1 MSVIE
6 DLKSLIPDIDTQVG
20 GATTIRQF
28 SDTLKG
34 FIKTLQTRVTKIEKY
49 ISALTRLE
57 KKISSD
63 YNIGKGEKSQRQ
75 LHIEGLLNKLNSFKD
90 HKDKSPNMFVHH

>member
-1 MSVIE
+1 MFIKDTHLSVIE

-34 FIKTLQTRVTKIEKY
+34 FIKNST
-49 ISALTRLE
+49 
-57 KKISSD
+57 
-63 YNIGKGEKSQRQ
+63 NKS
-75 LHIEGLLNKLNSFKD
+75 N
-90 HKDKSPNMFVHH
+90 